1 MIMFSWLLVLRLINN
16 EQPKSIATSELYQYS
31 RAVISLLMNEY
42 HALSIK
48 IEVPLHLVFNN
59 FGIEIIAMKTLNSRE
74 EIVGFLQTNRT
85 TLEKT
90 FDVKSIALFG
100 SWARGEQKSGSD
112 IDLLVQFNNPTFSS
126 WAGLKIFLEQNLS
139 SKVDLVTQGRH
150 LSERFLK
157 HINRAIVHV

>member
-1 MIMFSWLLVLRLINN
+1 LGT
-16 EQPKSIATSELYQYS
+16 EA
-31 RAVISLLMNEY
+31 
-42 HALSIK
+42 
-48 IEVPLHLVFNN
+48 
-59 FGIEIIAMKTLNSRE
+59 IAMKQLNSKE
-74 EIVGFLQTNRT
+74 EIVGFLQSNRT
-85 TLEKT
+85 TLEKA

-150 LSERFLK
+150 LSERFLR
-157 HINRAIVHV
+157 HVNRAIVHV